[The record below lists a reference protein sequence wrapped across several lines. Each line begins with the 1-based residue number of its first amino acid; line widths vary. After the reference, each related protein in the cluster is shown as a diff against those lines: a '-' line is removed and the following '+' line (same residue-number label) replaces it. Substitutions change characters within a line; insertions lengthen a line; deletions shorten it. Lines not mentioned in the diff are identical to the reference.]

1 MKETLR
7 TGIRLS
13 TSSGLDHQ
21 LWMSTPPPACALTT
35 VVIESSADQAILAV
49 RRSLR
54 QLVCRRDEFEPFSER
69 CPMLPDP
76 IDEYGWK

>member
-1 MKETLR
+1 
-7 TGIRLS
+7 
-13 TSSGLDHQ
+13 
-21 LWMSTPPPACALTT
+21 
-35 VVIESSADQAILAV
+35 
-49 RRSLR
+49 LR